1 MGHSPRFFHYRLFGH
16 VHFFEV
22 RSKLVPILQDYAPP
36 GVPIAVIYAQK
47 RYLSAKIKVFVEF
60 MLELMEQLKRDQMVE

>member
-1 MGHSPRFFHYRLFGH
+1 
-16 VHFFEV
+16 
-22 RSKLVPILQDYAPP
+22 
-36 GVPIAVIYAQK
+36 VIYAQK